1 MAEQIKKGWLYT
13 REDEKFAPNTL
24 VENVYTRSGTPYD
37 EQVRNYF
44 EAVRRANATTE
55 GETAAKLKEHTS
67 KLENLQQQITNT
79 QDDIEERLKHF
90 QDIDDTGIL
99 YITDEAGHVIAYF
112 DASGIHAVDIE
123 IKSGMTLSQ
132 AESNIS
138 TLQTNLTEAQNQ
150 IKTIRD
156 SLVNIDASERDKLYI
171 LDGMGATP
179 EECNVIAYIDEYG
192 IHAVNFLTDDT
203 VDYITLVNNVANNF
217 QAIIDLEKRHDERL
231 DVEEAT
237 SFEHESRLDGLDISV
252 KNLQD
257 ADLALDERLDVEE
270 ETSKSHGSRL
280 DNLES
285 DVKKLQDEDIALDK
299 RLDKEETL
307 SAEHELKINA
317 LQKKTEYQNV
327 DHDKTLFIVDKND
340 KVIGY
345 FDESGLHAVNIL
357 SGGSTQHPTVYDLN
371 VELAALH
378 KTDSD
383 LNKAIEDEAAAR
395 EAADAD
401 LARDISQNEQD
412 IAAIKDV
419 FKHSEFDD
427 AFYFTDSNKNVV
439 AYVDKTGV
447 HAVNI
452 WFGSDTGTEAHGPI
466 RDLIS
471 TIEALLLA
479 DSNINDMLSNHEGRI
494 DELEIWRPE
503 AENADVQLG
512 KRIDKVAEDLATE
525 TSKRDIDDKAI
536 NKRIDNLD
544 DKVDSEIERAKG
556 VEEGLQTQISEN
568 KQNADTR
575 ISYLDRVANF
585 YATKPTNPANGD
597 LSLEGNNLVIYDNID
612 KVWKPF
618 NGLSK
623 QLKEK
628 TQYLDA
634 EFSDKFYIVDNNN
647 NTVAYFDESGFHSI
661 NVFVGST
668 TGENHTDKVYDVYSE
683 ITILKAGLAAEISRS
698 SQADAEHEAEDR
710 ALHGRI
716 DSTNEALSN
725 EEKARIDDVK
735 ALNDRVD
742 VTDKNL
748 SDEISRAKSAEGNLQ
763 TQISENANISATG
776 ISNLNK
782 ATNFYPTK
790 PTNPVNGDLSLE
802 GNNLVIYDGISKKWE
817 SFIGLSRQ
825 LKEKTQYFDGSSDD
839 KFYITDNAGNVV
851 AYFGA
856 DGFHA
861 INMWIGSTIGENHTQ
876 NVYDVYTQI
885 TNLNSGLNSEISRSA
900 QADEEHDKR
909 LDTIEGRLEN
919 VSNVMDFVG
928 VYQTTQERDKQNPNP
943 NNGDVCVVRDVE
955 GKGYDKEFVYAN
967 GAWQEIGDVSA
978 EMARLDKLESIV
990 GDPAT
995 NVAGTHEARLDGL
1008 DRALAQETSDR
1019 EAGDSAINQTLT
1031 SMQNNFSWTDD
1042 NKRLYIIDGTADQ
1055 NVLAVFYD
1063 NGLMIPD
1070 VVIKDIKNNKEKNLR
1085 SSASY
1090 LAPEKDITITWL

>member
-67 KLENLQQQITNT
+67 KLENLQQQITDTRN
-79 QDDIEERLKHF
+79 DIDERLEHF
-90 QDIDDTGIL
+90 QDFDDSGIL
-99 YITDEAGHVIAYF
+99 YITDEAGNVIAYF
-112 DASGIHAVDIE
+112 DDNGIHAVDVE

-132 AESNIS
+132 AESDIS
-138 TLQTNLTEAQNQ
+138 TLQTNLTEAQSQ
-150 IKTIRD
+150 IKTIRE
-156 SLVNIDASERDKLYI
+156 SLVNIDASERDTLYI

-179 EECNVIAYIDEYG
+179 EECNVIAYIDNHG
-192 IHAVNFLTDDT
+192 IHAVNFLTDNT
-203 VDYITLVNNVANNF
+203 VDYITLVNSVADNT
-217 QAIIDLEKRHDERL
+217 QAIIDLEEKHDNAASELWTTINENKGRLDNIDKYFRYDQYKKQFFLIDDAENVIFYVDDTGVHTVNIYVKDARDYLSLDAAVKNAEDNIGKLQEEDAKIDERL
-231 DVEEAT
+231 DAEEAT
-237 SFEHESRLDGLDISV
+237 SFEHEKRLDGLDISV

-270 ETSKSHGSRL
+270 ETSKSHGGRL

-285 DVKKLQDEDIALDK
+285 DVKKLQDEDIALDE

-371 VELAALH
+371 AELAALH

-401 LARDISQNEQD
+401 LVRDISTNEQD
-412 IAAIKDV
+412 IAAIKAV
-419 FKHSEFDD
+419 FNHNEFNDT
-427 AFYFTDSNKNVV
+427 FYFVDANKNVV
-439 AYVDKTGV
+439 AYVDKNGI
-447 HAVNI
+447 HAVNV
-452 WFGSDTGTEAHGPI
+452 WFGSNTGSEAHGPI

-471 TIEALLLA
+471 TVEALLLA
-479 DSNINDMLSNHEGRI
+479 DENINNMLGNHEERI
-494 DELEIWRPE
+494 DSLEVWRPE
-503 AENADVQLG
+503 AEQADVNLG
-512 KRIDKVAEDLATE
+512 NRITKVANDLSDEA
-525 TSKRDIDDKAI
+525 SKRDADDKAI
-536 NKRIDNLD
+536 NQRIDDLD
-544 DKVDSEIERAKG
+544 DKVDAEIDRAKE
-556 VEEGLQTQISEN
+556 VESDLQTQISEN
-568 KQNADTR
+568 
-575 ISYLDRVANF
+575 L
-585 YATKPTNPANGD
+585 
-597 LSLEGNNLVIYDNID
+597 NL
-612 KVWKPF
+612 
-618 NGLSK
+618 
-623 QLKEK
+623 
-628 TQYLDA
+628 
-634 EFSDKFYIVDNNN
+634 
-647 NTVAYFDESGFHSI
+647 
-661 NVFVGST
+661 ST
-668 TGENHTDKVYDVYSE
+668 TG
-683 ITILKAGLAAEISRS
+683 IT
-698 SQADAEHEAEDR
+698 
-710 ALHGRI
+710 
-716 DSTNEALSN
+716 
-725 EEKARIDDVK
+725 
-735 ALNDRVD
+735 
-742 VTDKNL
+742 
-748 SDEISRAKSAEGNLQ
+748 
-763 TQISENANISATG
+763 
-776 ISNLNK
+776 NLNK
-782 ATNFYPTK
+782 VTNFYPTK
-790 PTNPVNGDLSLE
+790 PSSPQNGDLSLE

-825 LKEKTQYFDGSSDD
+825 LKEKTQYFDGSIDD
-839 KFYITDNAGNVV
+839 KFYITDNAGNVI
-851 AYFGA
+851 AYFSA

-861 INMWIGSTIGENHTQ
+861 VNMWVGSTEGTNHTT

-885 TNLNSGLNSEISRSA
+885 TNLNSGLNSEIGRSTK
-900 QADEEHDKR
+900 ADEEHDKR
-909 LDTIEGRLEN
+909 LDSIEGRLDN

-928 VYQTTQERDKQNPNP
+928 VYQTIQDRDRANPDP

-1008 DRALAQETSDR
+1008 DSALAQEIADR
-1019 EAGDSAINQTLT
+1019 EAGDSAINNTLT
-1031 SMQNNFSWTDD
+1031 DMQNNFSWADD
-1042 NKRLYIIDGTADQ
+1042 NRRLYIIDGTAAQ

-1063 NGLMIPD
+1063 GGLMIPD
-1070 VVIKDIKNNKEKNLR
+1070 VTVKDVKNNKEKNLR
-1085 SSASY
+1085 NSASY
-1090 LAPEKDITITWL
+1090 LVPEKEITITWL

>member
-112 DASGIHAVDIE
+112 DASGIHAVDVE

-138 TLQTNLTEAQNQ
+138 TLQTDLTEAQNQ

-156 SLVNIDASERDKLYI
+156 SLVNIDASERDTLYI

-203 VDYITLVNNVANNF
+203 VDYITLVNNVADNA
-217 QAIIDLEKRHDERL
+217 QAIIDLGVEVKGRLDTEERTSYEHTQRLDALDKDIENLQKEDASLDTRL

-237 SFEHESRLDGLDISV
+237 SKSHGERLDTIEQDIHDLKQEDTNLDS
-252 KNLQD
+252 
-257 ADLALDERLDVEE
+257 RLDVEE
-270 ETSKSHGSRL
+270 QTSTEHDSRL
-280 DNLES
+280 DKLET
-285 DVKKLQDEDIALDK
+285 KTQYQDI
-299 RLDKEETL
+299 T
-307 SAEHELKINA
+307 N
-317 LQKKTEYQNV
+317 
-327 DHDKTLFIVDKND
+327 DKTFFIVDKDDN
-340 KVIGY
+340 VIGY
-345 FDESGLHAVNIL
+345 FDEFGLHAVNIL
-357 SGGSTQHPTVYDLN
+357 SGGSTTHPQVYDLN
-371 VELAALH
+371 DELADIH
-378 KTDSD
+378 QTESD
-383 LNKAIEDEAAAR
+383 LNDAIAAEAKAR
-395 EAADAD
+395 EDAD
-401 LARDISQNEQD
+401 LYLAADISQNEQD

-494 DELEIWRPE
+494 DELETWRPE

-525 TSKRDIDDKAI
+525 TSKRDTDDKAI
-536 NKRIDNLD
+536 NKRIDDLD
-544 DKVDSEIERAKG
+544 DKVDNEIERAKG
-556 VEEGLQTQISEN
+556 VEESLQTQVSEN

-575 ISYLDRVANF
+575 ISY
-585 YATKPTNPANGD
+585 
-597 LSLEGNNLVIYDNID
+597 
-612 KVWKPF
+612 
-618 NGLSK
+618 
-623 QLKEK
+623 
-628 TQYLDA
+628 
-634 EFSDKFYIVDNNN
+634 
-647 NTVAYFDESGFHSI
+647 
-661 NVFVGST
+661 
-668 TGENHTDKVYDVYSE
+668 
-683 ITILKAGLAAEISRS
+683 
-698 SQADAEHEAEDR
+698 
-710 ALHGRI
+710 
-716 DSTNEALSN
+716 
-725 EEKARIDDVK
+725 
-735 ALNDRVD
+735 
-742 VTDKNL
+742 
-748 SDEISRAKSAEGNLQ
+748 
-763 TQISENANISATG
+763 
-776 ISNLNK
+776 LNK

-802 GNNLVIYDGISKKWE
+802 GNSLVIYDGISKKWE

-861 INMWIGSTIGENHTQ
+861 INMWVGSTIGENHTQ

-885 TNLNSGLNSEISRSA
+885 TNLNSGLNSEINRSTG
-900 QADEEHDKR
+900 ADEEHEKR
-909 LDTIEGRLEN
+909 LDIIEGRLEN

-928 VYQTTQERDKQNPNP
+928 VYQTIQERDKQNPNP

-1008 DRALAQETSDR
+1008 DQTLAQETSDR

-1031 SMQNNFSWTDD
+1031 SMQNNFSWADD

-1090 LAPEKDITITWL
+1090 LTPEKEITITWL

>member
-67 KLENLQQQITNT
+67 KLENLQQQIINT

-112 DASGIHAVDIE
+112 DASGIHAVDVE

-138 TLQTNLTEAQNQ
+138 TLQTDLTEAQNQ

-156 SLVNIDASERDKLYI
+156 SLVNIDASERDTLYI

-231 DVEEAT
+231 DAEEAT

-285 DVKKLQDEDIALDK
+285 DVKKLQDEDIALDE

-452 WFGSDTGTEAHGPI
+452 WFGSDTGAEAHGPI

-494 DELEIWRPE
+494 DELETWRPE

-512 KRIDKVAEDLATE
+512 KRIDKVAEDLVTE
-525 TSKRDIDDKAI
+525 SSKRDTDDKAI
-536 NKRIDNLD
+536 NKRIDDLD
-544 DKVDSEIERAKG
+544 DKVDNEIERATG
-556 VEEGLQTQISEN
+556 IEEGLQTQVSEN

-585 YATKPTNPANGD
+585 YVSKPSNPA
-597 LSLEGNNLVIYDNID
+597 
-612 KVWKPF
+612 
-618 NGLSK
+618 
-623 QLKEK
+623 
-628 TQYLDA
+628 
-634 EFSDKFYIVDNNN
+634 
-647 NTVAYFDESGFHSI
+647 
-661 NVFVGST
+661 
-668 TGENHTDKVYDVYSE
+668 
-683 ITILKAGLAAEISRS
+683 
-698 SQADAEHEAEDR
+698 
-710 ALHGRI
+710 
-716 DSTNEALSN
+716 
-725 EEKARIDDVK
+725 
-735 ALNDRVD
+735 
-742 VTDKNL
+742 
-748 SDEISRAKSAEGNLQ
+748 
-763 TQISENANISATG
+763 
-776 ISNLNK
+776 
-782 ATNFYPTK
+782 
-790 PTNPVNGDLSLE
+790 NGDLSLE

-817 SFIGLSRQ
+817 GFIGLSRQ

-861 INMWIGSTIGENHTQ
+861 INMWVGSTTGENHTQ

-1042 NKRLYIIDGTADQ
+1042 NKRLYIIDGTAAQ

-1063 NGLMIPD
+1063 DGLMIPD

-1090 LAPEKDITITWL
+1090 LTPEEDITITWL

>member
-67 KLENLQQQITNT
+67 KLENLQQQITDTRN
-79 QDDIEERLKHF
+79 DINERLEHF
-90 QDIDDTGIL
+90 QDFDDSGIL
-99 YITDEAGHVIAYF
+99 YITDEAGNVIAYF
-112 DASGIHAVDIE
+112 DDNGIHAVDVE

-132 AESNIS
+132 VESDIS
-138 TLQTNLTEAQNQ
+138 TLQTDLTEAQSQ
-150 IKTIRD
+150 IETIQE
-156 SLVNIDASERDKLYI
+156 SLVNIDASERDTLYI
-171 LDGMGATP
+171 LDGIGATP
-179 EECNVIAYIDEYG
+179 EECNVIAYIDKYG
-192 IHAVNFLTDDT
+192 IHAVNFLTDNT
-203 VDYITLVNNVANNF
+203 IDYITLVNNVADNF

-231 DVEEAT
+231 DAEEAT

-257 ADLALDERLDVEE
+257 ADLALGERLDAEE
-270 ETSKSHGSRL
+270 ETSQSHGGRL

-285 DVKKLQDEDIALDK
+285 DVKKLQDEDIALDE

-401 LARDISQNEQD
+401 LARDISTNEQD
-412 IAAIKDV
+412 IAAIKAV
-419 FKHSEFDD
+419 FNHNEFNDT
-427 AFYFTDSNKNVV
+427 FYFVDANKNVV
-439 AYVDKTGV
+439 AYVDKNGI
-447 HAVNI
+447 HAVNV
-452 WFGSDTGTEAHGPI
+452 WFGSNTGSEAHGPI

-479 DSNINDMLSNHEGRI
+479 DENINNMLGNHEERI
-494 DELEIWRPE
+494 DSLEVWRPE
-503 AENADVQLG
+503 AEQADVNLG
-512 KRIDKVAEDLATE
+512 NRITKVANDLSNEA
-525 TSKRDIDDKAI
+525 SKRDADDKAI
-536 NKRIDNLD
+536 NQRIDDLD
-544 DKVDSEIERAKG
+544 DKVDAEIERATNI
-556 VEEGLQTQISEN
+556 EEDLQRQISEN

-575 ISYLDRVANF
+575 ITYLDRVTNF
-585 YATKPTNPANGD
+585 YSSKPSNPANGD
-597 LSLEGNNLVIYDNID
+597 LSLEGNNLIIYDSID
-612 KVWKPF
+612 KQWKPF

-634 EFSDKFYIVDNNN
+634 EFSDKFYIVDDNN
-647 NTVAYFDESGFHSI
+647 NTVAYFDESGFHAI
-661 NVFVGST
+661 NMFVGST
-668 TGENHTDKVYDVYSE
+668 NGTNHTEKVYDVYFE
-683 ITILKAGLAAEISRS
+683 ITTLKAGLAAEISRS
-698 SQADAEHEAEDR
+698 SQADAEHEAADT
-710 ALHGRI
+710 AINKRI
-716 DSTNEALSN
+716 DETNIALN
-725 EEKARIDDVK
+725 EEKETRIQDVKDLNERIDTT
-735 ALNDRVD
+735 N
-742 VTDKNL
+742 KNL
-748 SDEISRAKSAEGNLQ
+748 SDEIDRAKEAESDLQ
-763 TQISENANISATG
+763 TQISENLNLSTTG
-776 ISNLNK
+776 ITNLNK
-782 ATNFYPTK
+782 VTNFYPTK
-790 PTNPVNGDLSLE
+790 PSSPQNGDLSLE

-825 LKEKTQYFDGSSDD
+825 LKEKTQYFDGSIDD
-839 KFYITDNAGNVV
+839 KFYITDNAGNVI
-851 AYFGA
+851 AYFSA

-861 INMWIGSTIGENHTQ
+861 VNMWVGSTEGTNHTT

-885 TNLNSGLNSEISRSA
+885 TNLNSGLNSEIGRSTK
-900 QADEEHDKR
+900 ADEEHDKR
-909 LDTIEGRLEN
+909 LDSIEGRLDN

-928 VYQTTQERDKQNPNP
+928 VYQTVQDRDKANPDP

-1008 DRALAQETSDR
+1008 DGALAQEIADR
-1019 EAGDSAINQTLT
+1019 EAGDSAINNTLT
-1031 SMQNNFSWTDD
+1031 DMQNNFSWADD
-1042 NKRLYIIDGTADQ
+1042 NRRLYIIDGTAAQ

-1063 NGLMIPD
+1063 GGLMIPD
-1070 VVIKDIKNNKEKNLR
+1070 VTVKDVKNNKEKNLR
-1085 SSASY
+1085 NSASY
-1090 LAPEKDITITWL
+1090 LVPEKEITITWL